1 MARLNE
7 GALVRL
13 DARQLVRLRMRCLRS
28 VLHFLLH
35 LVALGVNQRARRL
48 VLDLS
53 ELVLRVLFYFLSVV
67 VYFLLC
73 GIILLRICLNRS
85 VQHVL

>member
-73 GIILLRICLNRS
+73 RIILLRICLNRS